1 MVKAR
6 LTKRLSGTL
15 QTGSKSIDI
24 KARKR
29 IEELYEITDE
39 IINGYNEINEKYV
52 HHIYEKYQ
60 RLKERHRK
68 LLDQLEKH
76 HCHGCRCSTRR
87 HDDQQSDSSLSAEE
101 PTRTSSLPSS
111 TTNST
116 SRRTN
121 RTHPFIIP
129 DVEETQH
136 FNETDK
142 RFDHLSELNGE
153 RVTTVKKPLRTKS
166 PKKRLINSD
175 EEEDEEIDEASDS
188 NELPRALKLII
199 ERKATKNDNAK
210 GYLLE
215 IPNYPSLCQ
224 FLREKSRTTFDQRP
238 NEELLR
244 PFIINQL
251 GPNAAKD
258 SKVRM
263 RIRDEFREIHRSYL
277 RTFMHDP
284 HGIHKTNK
292 NRSQPLLPTKKSP

>member
-1 MVKAR
+1 MNSFIAFY
-6 LTKRLSGTL
+6 
-15 QTGSKSIDI
+15 SI
-24 KARKR
+24 
-29 IEELYEITDE
+29 
-39 IINGYNEINEKYV
+39 
-52 HHIYEKYQ
+52 
-60 RLKERHRK
+60 
-68 LLDQLEKH
+68 
-76 HCHGCRCSTRR
+76 
-87 HDDQQSDSSLSAEE
+87 
-101 PTRTSSLPSS
+101 
-111 TTNST
+111 
-116 SRRTN
+116 
-121 RTHPFIIP
+121 
-129 DVEETQH
+129 
-136 FNETDK
+136 
-142 RFDHLSELNGE
+142 
-153 RVTTVKKPLRTKS
+153 KKCVI
-166 PKKRLINSD
+166 LINSV
-175 EEEDEEIDEASDS
+175 DEASDS

-292 NRSQPLLPTKKSP
+292 NRSQPLLPTKKSPWSIRFNFTSLRHSCFWMVLFPLIMYKTITMHDL